1 MKKAK
6 NLDLKREKKFGIKKG
21 EKLGKQKNQ
30 IQVVKAM
37 LKENADINFISK
49 VTGLTKEEIENISN
63 K

>member
-1 MKKAK
+1 M
-6 NLDLKREKKFGIKKG
+6 KREKKFGIEKG

-49 VTGLTKEEIENISN
+49 VTGLTKEEIENISKN
-63 K
+63 